1 MSTLAQPDLLST
13 ARDLAS
19 ILRANAQRS
28 DRDGRLPAESVTAMR
43 DAGLFRLYVP
53 RSLGGLQVDPVTH
66 ARIQEELSRHD
77 SAAGWMLQASASSA
91 WWCSRLPTET
101 AQEIY
106 ADPDTTLAVSFPF
119 PFEGEAVD
127 GGLRLSG
134 QRPFASN
141 VSDASWI
148 WVTSLTMVN
157 GEPVLV
163 DGAPMVRAAFFPASD
178 AKIVKTW
185 DTLGMRGTDS
195 NDVSVEDLFVP
206 ERRTF
211 RIGIDH
217 TPGPF
222 YDDPLY
228 RVPAMVCVGS
238 YAPAVALG
246 MARDAIDEFVAL
258 AQGKTPFASSTT
270 LRERATAQAKLG
282 RADGL
287 LRSARTTSTT
297 GSRGRGNRPYPGR
310 NSPWSSGPR
319 CCWHPCRPLRRPR
332 RRSTSCTR
340 RQAPAPSPP
349 SAAGWSSTSA
359 TPTCY
364 VNRASS
370 PKAALKRSVRSSSAC
385 RRTWASSPSEASTL
399 TSPGLPSLQDKGWAT
414 LSTQARGTTSPDW
427 GRQTRR
433 ENRR

>member
-1 MSTLAQPDLLST
+1 MSTLAEPDLISV
-13 ARDLAS
+13 ARDLAP
-19 ILRANAQRS
+19 ILRANSQRS
-28 DRDGRLPAESVTAMR
+28 DRDARLPAESVHAMR
-43 DAGLFRLYVP
+43 EAGLFRLYVP
-53 RSLGGLQVDPVTH
+53 RALGGLQVDPVTH

-77 SAAGWMLQASASSA
+77 GAAGWMLQATASSA

-148 WVTSLTMVN
+148 WVTSLTLVD
-157 GEPVLV
+157 GEPMLV
-163 DGAPMVRAAFFPASD
+163 DGAPLVRAAFFPASD
-178 AKIVKTW
+178 AEIVKTW

-195 NDVSVEDLFVP
+195 NDVSVKDLFVP

-217 TPGPF
+217 TPGPL

-228 RVPAMVCVGS
+228 RVPAMVAVGS

-258 AQGKTPFASSTT
+258 AQGKTPFASATT

-282 RADGL
+282 RAEGL
-287 LRSARTTSTT
+287 LRSARSYLYDRLAWAWEQTVA
-297 GSRGRGNRPYPGR
+297 GSELTLEQRGEMLLA
-310 NSPWSSGPR
+310 SV
-319 CCWHPCRPLRRPR
+319 
-332 RRSTSCTR
+332 
-340 RQAPAPSPP
+340 QAVAAATQAVDLVY
-349 SAAGWSSTSA
+349 SAAGTSA
-359 TPTCY
+359 IYT
-364 VNRASS
+364 
-370 PKAALKRSVRSSSAC
+370 RSRIEQHFRDTNVLRQQGFV
-385 RRTWASSPSEASTL
+385 SESRFETAGQVEL
-399 TSPGLPSLQDKGWAT
+399 GLP
-414 LSTQARGTTSPDW
+414 PDL
-427 GRQTRR
+427 GFVAL
-433 ENRR
+433 